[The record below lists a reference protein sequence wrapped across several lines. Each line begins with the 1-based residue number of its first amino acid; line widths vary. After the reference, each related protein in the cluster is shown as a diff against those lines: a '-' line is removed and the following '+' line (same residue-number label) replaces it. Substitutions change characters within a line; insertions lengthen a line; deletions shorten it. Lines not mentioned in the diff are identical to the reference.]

1 MAIET
6 LLYQLSSW
14 LLTPVLL
21 VILLALVYSLYQ
33 FGRFMVE
40 GLFRL
45 TRGQDGCPLWQLK
58 RSQPTLDSEHMELV
72 ILKELEGLRICAR
85 TAPLLGLVA
94 TMIPM
99 GPALAGV
106 AAGEMGVVGEQVGIA
121 FAAVI
126 VSLLAASLC
135 FILLT
140 IKRRWRLTTLKRIE
154 ERAAMASGSGAV
166 TADTLQ
172 AAA

>member
-14 LLTPVLL
+14 FLMPVLAA
-21 VILLALVYSLYQ
+21 ILIAFVYALYQ
-33 FGRFMVE
+33 AGQFCVE
-40 GLFRL
+40 AL
-45 TRGQDGCPLWQLK
+45 TRIRQGHKSCALWHYAQGHP
-58 RSQPTLDSEHMELV
+58 QADSEHLELR
-72 ILKELEGLRICAR
+72 ILKELEGLKITAR

-106 AAGEMGVVGEQVGIA
+106 AAGEMALVGEQVGIA

-126 VSLLAASLC
+126 IALMAASLC

-140 IKRRWRLTTLKRIE
+140 VKRRWRLTTLKEIE
-154 ERAAMASGSGAV
+154 DNAKLGATKQCLARREAA
-166 TADTLQ
+166 
-172 AAA
+172 

>member
-1 MAIET
+1 MTIET

-33 FGRFMVE
+33 LGRFVVE
-40 GLFRL
+40 AFFRL
-45 TRGQDGCPLWQLK
+45 NNGIEKCSLWQLK
-58 RSQPTLDSEHMELV
+58 RAQPALDSEHLELAV
-72 ILKELEGLRICAR
+72 LKELEGLRITAR

-121 FAAVI
+121 FSAVI
-126 VSLLAASLC
+126 VSLLAASIC

-140 IKRRWRLTTLKRIE
+140 VKRRWRLTTLKSIE
-154 ERAAMASGSGAV
+154 ECEEQKNGNRAVAS
-166 TADTLQ
+166 DNLQ
-172 AAA
+172 EVA